1 MLTLKN
7 ATKTALLEMYAWVLR
22 KDPNVDEEHFQ
33 AFTNAAE
40 EATVEQLYSVL
51 IERAAWDSDCAE
63 AVKRYPKVAEE
74 RKSTMNTKNTT
85 ATKTTKNVSK
95 KEGTTMTKKTTK
107 TEKNVKPVETKSAEA
122 EVLET
127 LNISKKELVGMA
139 VDAWLEHYKKD
150 CEGNGSSVI
159 IKTWEK
165 IPTCRALR
173 VDNVTYFEIYYSAKG
188 VRLCAK
194 SKFIPEDIRPEGATI
209 IQNGLDLCIPTFP
222 YEDILQNLDKYA
234 DACRKSIV
242 DAKAAKEK
250 AKAEKE
256 AERKAKEAERKAKA
270 AETKAAA
277 K

>member
-1 MLTLKN
+1 MNT
-7 ATKTALLEMYAWVLR
+7 TA
-22 KDPNVDEEHFQ
+22 K
-33 AFTNAAE
+33 
-40 EATVEQLYSVL
+40 
-51 IERAAWDSDCAE
+51 
-63 AVKRYPKVAEE
+63 
-74 RKSTMNTKNTT
+74 NTKNTT

-95 KEGTTMTKKTTK
+95 KEGTAMTKKNTK
-107 TEKNVKPVETKSAEA
+107 TEKNVKPAETKSAETKA
-122 EVLET
+122 PE
-127 LNISKKELVGMA
+127 ISKKDLFATA

-173 VDNVTYFEIYYSAKG
+173 VDNVTYFEIYYSSRG

-194 SKFIPEDIRPEGATI
+194 SKLIPEDIRPEGATI
-209 IQNGLDLCIPTFP
+209 IQNGLDLCIPTFT
-222 YEDILQNLDKYA
+222 DIAENLTKYA
-234 DACRKSIV
+234 DACRKSIA

-250 AKAEKE
+250 AKA
-256 AERKAKEAERKAKA
+256 AKEAERKAKA

>member
-1 MLTLKN
+1 MST
-7 ATKTALLEMYAWVLR
+7 TA
-22 KDPNVDEEHFQ
+22 K
-33 AFTNAAE
+33 
-40 EATVEQLYSVL
+40 
-51 IERAAWDSDCAE
+51 
-63 AVKRYPKVAEE
+63 
-74 RKSTMNTKNTT
+74 NTKNTT

-107 TEKNVKPVETKSAEA
+107 TEKNVKPAETKAPE
-122 EVLET
+122 
-127 LNISKKELVGMA
+127 ISKKDLFANA
-139 VDAWLEHYKKD
+139 VDTWLAKFKEEA
-150 CEGNGSSVI
+150 EGNGKAVI

-173 VDNVTYFEIYYSAKG
+173 VDNVTYFEIYYSSRG

-209 IQNGLDLCIPTFP
+209 IQNGLDLCIPTFTNVS
-222 YEDILQNLDKYA
+222 ENLTKYA
-234 DACRKSIV
+234 DACRKSIA

-250 AKAEKE
+250 EKA
-256 AERKAKEAERKAKA
+256 AKEAERKAKA